1 MTTCS
6 LTIIPYGRQPFTVG
20 LLENDGRQGGMEK
33 IIKNSSGANGVF
45 SDLSYELVLNHKSI
59 DKVQSIRVYI
69 NDAYEPSTYSN
80 GRISFPDR
88 ATSDRRIFSDCYGYV
103 EISLT
108 LVMDD
113 GNEHN
118 LFADYL
124 PVLVRRGRLNN
135 AVKAMAAYVYSHQ
148 ENLLLN
154 GPPKPRN
161 LAGLKEHGYKS
172 LSAQIIL
179 AEEIASVYETNYGYF
194 KANCR
199 FRIEKVPSIDRL
211 EHLQQVTPKT
221 LEYIVSHPEELKPVT
236 STSGVR
242 IGGRVYQPQKTL
254 SLRNVNSYDLYEN
267 RVVLSFLRKMIDE
280 VKALREGC
288 VVLIQQIPIDEDY
301 SPDYIYSSFFML
313 SETRK
318 MLEAKMRTLSQLYD
332 RFVKLMGLY
341 SQALNI
347 PMEQLVITPKP
358 TAIFLTVPQYNK
370 IFVRIHQWFNLGIY
384 DFAKENFMLS
394 FIKISSLYESYLL
407 AKLINYLVDRGYTLQ
422 EAKKCTYPATSP
434 KWKYKNTRCPNTFIF
449 EKQTQR
455 VRLFYQ
461 PVIYAS
467 DRRLVNGI
475 GLYRN
480 NSIPAFSGEN
490 DGNRHGGSYYSPDYL
505 IEVEENARRRYLIL
519 DAKFSDSWNV
529 KRRHI
534 KDLAF
539 KYLFSI
545 SPILSTD
552 SIHGMCIIYGKCE
565 EGERL
570 QSAYD
575 NELYPHSITPIANV
589 LPLIESIDEEDHYAK
604 LDKLFKNLI
613 N

>member
-1 MTTCS
+1 
-6 LTIIPYGRQPFTVG
+6 
-20 LLENDGRQGGMEK
+20 
-33 IIKNSSGANGVF
+33 
-45 SDLSYELVLNHKSI
+45 
-59 DKVQSIRVYI
+59 
-69 NDAYEPSTYSN
+69 
-80 GRISFPDR
+80 
-88 ATSDRRIFSDCYGYV
+88 
-103 EISLT
+103 
-108 LVMDD
+108 
-113 GNEHN
+113 
-118 LFADYL
+118 
-124 PVLVRRGRLNN
+124 
-135 AVKAMAAYVYSHQ
+135 
-148 ENLLLN
+148 
-154 GPPKPRN
+154 
-161 LAGLKEHGYKS
+161 
-172 LSAQIIL
+172 
-179 AEEIASVYETNYGYF
+179 
-194 KANCR
+194 
-199 FRIEKVPSIDRL
+199 
-211 EHLQQVTPKT
+211 
-221 LEYIVSHPEELKPVT
+221 
-236 STSGVR
+236 
-242 IGGRVYQPQKTL
+242 
-254 SLRNVNSYDLYEN
+254 
-267 RVVLSFLRKMIDE
+267 
-280 VKALREGC
+280 
-288 VVLIQQIPIDEDY
+288 
-301 SPDYIYSSFFML
+301 
-313 SETRK
+313 
-318 MLEAKMRTLSQLYD
+318 
-332 RFVKLMGLY
+332 
-341 SQALNI
+341 
-347 PMEQLVITPKP
+347 
-358 TAIFLTVPQYNK
+358 
-370 IFVRIHQWFNLGIY
+370 
-384 DFAKENFMLS
+384 MLS